1 MWWDGRAV
9 APEGAGNRKGDNRAV
24 SDEPQKL
31 PKRHSGEVEVRHLG
45 GTGGAEKPK
54 AGEMQVERIKG
65 ERRWNEIEEGG
76 SGGGRPNRRAPE
88 VESSAAGKYLLV
100 AGGVA
105 VLVMLAVVWVVV
117 IKPKRNRPVEVMMG
131 ARTPEMKVTVS
142 RFMRDSSAEVI
153 ARSVES
159 AVRGFMDAT
168 TDEER
173 CRWVGGGESLR
184 EEMAEF
190 YARKGVEAPRGFGGI
205 ESSKPLPFAG
215 IPVEV
220 VVAKERE
227 GDGAEAFNLFPGSD
241 RMLIDWESSVGYGEM
256 GWEDFLKT
264 HPTEAVQMRVF
275 LRWDDYYNYEF
286 ADDRKY
292 QCLEVRVRDGEET
305 LYGYVERGSETE
317 RRLREVVAADAITP
331 MNLRLKF
338 LPWSGDKRI
347 VWIEEVLHAYWVDG
361 MKVEARMEGE

>member
-1 MWWDGRAV
+1 M
-9 APEGAGNRKGDNRAV
+9 
-24 SDEPQKL
+24 SDEPQNF

-65 ERRWNEIEEGG
+65 ARRWNESDENG
-76 SGGGRPNRRAPE
+76 SGGHRHHRRAPE
-88 VESSAAGKYLLV
+88 VESSATGKYLLA

-117 IKPKRNRPVEVMMG
+117 IKPKLNRPVEVLVA

-142 RFMRDSSAEVI
+142 RFIRDSSAEAI
-153 ARSVES
+153 ALSVET
-159 AVRGFMDAT
+159 AVRGFMEAT

-190 YARKGVEAPRGFGGI
+190 YAREGVEAPRGFGGI

-227 GDGAEAFNLFPGSD
+227 GDGMEAFNLFPGSD

-275 LRWDDYYNYEF
+275 LRWENYYNYEF

-292 QCLEVRVRDGEET
+292 QCLGVRVRDGNEE

-317 RRLREVVAADAITP
+317 LRLREVVAADAITP

-361 MKVEARMEGE
+361 KQVEARMEGE